1 MQQSCAPMPGQSS
14 AVTWECDCLAH
25 RFGNAAD
32 NGTRQPRYPTDM
44 TDEEWA
50 RVLPLL
56 PVPGWMRG
64 RGGRPEA
71 YCHRA
76 MLDAIRYLVDNGIKW
91 RAMPD
96 DFPPWDRVYAFFRRW
111 RDNALVKEFHDRLRA
126 RVREE
131 LGRDAQPTAGV
142 IDSQSVKADAVVGAG
157 SRGFDG
163 GKLINGR
170 KRHVV
175 VDTLGLLLGVMVTA
189 ADVGDR
195 TAAEVMLRQVAN
207 NHHRLELVWAD
218 GGYTGS
224 LVEYCLATFALVLAI
239 VKRSDDMRGFV
250 VLPKRW
256 IVERLFAHLMR
267 SRRLVRDFERRTTS
281 AEAMVYWSM
290 TLLMTRRL
298 ARSRLPRG

>member
-1 MQQSCAPMPGQSS
+1 VPQCSVSTAAQSS
-14 AVTWECDCLAH
+14 WGARECDCLAH

-32 NGTRQPRYPTDM
+32 NGTRQRCYPSDM
-44 TDEEWA
+44 TDEEWVVV
-50 RVLPLL
+50 RPLL

-64 RGGRPEA
+64 RGGQPEA

-76 MLDAIRYLVDNGIKW
+76 ILDAVRYLVDNGIKW
-91 RAMPD
+91 RAMPA

-111 RDNALVKEFHDRLRA
+111 RDRALVKEFHDRLRGQ
-126 RVREE
+126 VRTRA
-131 LGRDAQPTAGV
+131 GRDSEPTAGV
-142 IDSQSVKADAVVGAG
+142 IDSQSVKADAVVGSD

-163 GKLINGR
+163 GKLVNGR

-195 TAAEVMLRQVAN
+195 TAAQVLLQRVADA
-207 NHHRLELVWAD
+207 HHRLALVWAD

-224 LVEYCLATFALVLAI
+224 LVGHCLAVLALVLQV
-239 VKRSDDMRGFV
+239 VKRSDNQKGFV

-256 IVERLFAHLMR
+256 IVERTNAWLMR
-267 SRRLVRDFERRTTS
+267 TRRLARDYERGTTS
-281 AEAMVYWSM
+281 AEAMVHWSM
-290 TLLMTRRL
+290 ILLMTRRL
-298 ARSRLPRG
+298 ARPHPQPA

>member
-1 MQQSCAPMPGQSS
+1 MPWQSTSVAL
-14 AVTWECDCLAH
+14 ECDCLAH

-32 NGTRQPRYPTDM
+32 NGVHERRYPSDLTDG
-44 TDEEWA
+44 EWA
-50 RVLPLL
+50 EVRPLL

-64 RGGRPEA
+64 RGGRPEG

-76 MLDAIRYLVDNGIKW
+76 MLDAIRYLVDNGVKW
-91 RAMPD
+91 RAMPA
-96 DFPPWDRVYAFFRRW
+96 DFPPWGRVYAFFRRW
-111 RDNALVKEFHDRLRA
+111 RDHAVVKEFHDRLRVQ
-126 RVREE
+126 VRER
-131 LGRDAQPTAGV
+131 LGRDAEPTAGV
-142 IDSQSVKADAVVGAG
+142 IDSQSVKADAVVGTD

-163 GKLINGR
+163 GKQINGHT
-170 KRHVV
+170 RHVV
-175 VDTLGLLLGVMVTA
+175 ADTLGLLPGVMVAA
-189 ADVGDR
+189 ADTGDG
-195 TAAEVMLRQVAN
+195 AAAQVLLHQVAGA
-207 NHHRLELVWAD
+207 HHQPALIWAD

-267 SRRLVRDFERRTTS
+267 TRRLVRDFERRTAS

-290 TLLMTRRL
+290 ILLMTRRL
-298 ARSRLPRG
+298 ARSRPA